1 MLNIEIDGKAVQV
14 EHGSTIIDAAD
25 KLGVA
30 IPRFCYHP
38 KLSVAANCRMCLVQ
52 VEKFNKPLPA
62 CATPVADGM
71 KIFTRSK
78 EAVEA
83 QQSVMEFLLI
93 NHPLDCP
100 ICDQGGECELQDIAM
115 AYGTSGSRYTEE
127 KRVVFNKNIGPLIST
142 DMTRCIQCTR
152 CVRFLKEIGGMQE
165 LGMIGRGEHAEITAY
180 VDKSVNSELSGNIID
195 LCPVGALTNKPYRY
209 TARSWEL
216 TRRPSIAPHDGLGS
230 HIEVHVK
237 DNKVMR
243 VLPREKES
251 INECWLSDRDRY
263 SYEGLNS
270 PDRLQVPM
278 IKHNGAWV
286 ETDWKTAL
294 EFAAG
299 QLKDITKQYGG
310 DALGVLVSPNST
322 MEEGF
327 LIKQLANGL
336 GCGNVDYRLRQTD
349 FRLDGKR
356 VGTPWMGCNIDE
368 LGELDRILIIGS
380 NLRNEHPLLAQR
392 FRKSVDNGA
401 ELSIISPLDN
411 NPLMPIA
418 HKVIVRPNDMVNVL
432 GQILKAMSGLQRLS
446 LCLPPSLNKL
456 LEQIEVRPNTQAMA
470 ESLAGLGQEVDLVA
484 PRVGIFL
491 GTLALTDPRFTELY
505 SMAEAI
511 GGICGAKGG
520 ILPPAANSTGMHM
533 MGVMPSATGMH
544 ARAMIEIPRTAY
556 LLLNIEPELDCQH
569 AALAKAAMAQ
579 AECVVALTA
588 YKSAALE
595 HADVLLPI
603 APFTE
608 TSGTFMSMEGRVQS
622 FAAAVKPLGE
632 CRPAW
637 KVLRV
642 LANTLGLEGFEFNSA
657 EEVKTAIFNGEKP
670 SMVVRRNL
678 NNNLKELVEIAVK
691 IKSTGL
697 QRIGE
702 VPQYESDPLVRRAA
716 SLQKTKYNTQPMARM
731 RAEQMTALGL
741 VEGDTVLATQ
751 DKGSAVLQ
759 VSLDNHVAM
768 GCVRVTASH
777 EGSIG
782 LGDLMGDIAIEKIE
796 NANAANIG
804 ISKPLSIKGF
814 ETNKASK
821 PLSSLP
827 Q

>member
-1 MLNIEIDGKAVQV
+1 MVNIEIDGKALEV
-14 EHGSTIIDAAD
+14 EYGSTIIDATD
-25 KLGVA
+25 KIGIP
-30 IPRFCYHP
+30 IPRFCYHK

-52 VEKFNKPLPA
+52 VDKFAKPLPA

-100 ICDQGGECELQDIAM
+100 ICDQGGECDLQDIAV
-115 AYGTSGSRYTEE
+115 AYGASGSRYTEE
-127 KRVVFNKNIGPLIST
+127 KRVVFNKNIGPLVST

-152 CVRFLKEIGGMQE
+152 CVRFLKEVGGMQE
-165 LGMIGRGEHAEITAY
+165 LGMVGRGEHAEITAY

-195 LCPVGALTNKPYRY
+195 LCPVGALTSKPFRY
-209 TARSWEL
+209 SARSWEL
-216 TRRPSIAPHDGLGS
+216 TRRHSIAPHDGLGS

-270 PDRLQVPM
+270 PDRLKTPM
-278 IKHNGAWV
+278 IKHNGNWV

-299 QLKDITKQYGG
+299 QLKDITKQHGG

-322 MEEGF
+322 MEEGY
-327 LIKQLANGL
+327 LIKQLAHGL
-336 GCGNVDYRLRQTD
+336 GCDNVDYRLRQTD

-356 VGTPWMGCNIDE
+356 VGTPWMGCNIQE
-368 LGELDRILIIGS
+368 IEELDRILLIGS

-392 FRKSVDNGA
+392 FRKAVNNGA
-401 ELSIISPLDN
+401 ELSIVSPLDN
-411 NPLMPIA
+411 NPLMDIA

-432 GQILKAMSGLQRLS
+432 GQILKAMSKVQRLS
-446 LCLPPSLNKL
+446 LCLPTSLERL
-456 LEQIEVRPNTQAMA
+456 LSDIKVRDNTQAIA
-470 ESLAGLGQEVDLVA
+470 ESLAGLAGMHGDVDLIA
-484 PRVGIFL
+484 PKVGIFL
-491 GTLALTDPRFTELY
+491 GNMALSDPRFTEMY
-505 SMAEAI
+505 SMMEAI

-520 ILPPAANSTGMHM
+520 ILPAAANSTGMHLI
-533 MGVMPSATGMH
+533 GVMPSTLGMH
-544 ARAMIEIPRTAY
+544 ARAMIENPRKAY

-579 AECVVALTA
+579 AECVVAMTA
-588 YKSAALE
+588 YKSEALE
-595 HADVLLPI
+595 NADVLLPI

-622 FAAAVKPLGE
+622 FQAVVKPLGE

-642 LANTLGLEGFEFNSA
+642 LANTLGLKGFDFDSSD
-657 EEVKTAIFNGEKP
+657 EVKDKVFNGEKP
-670 SMVVRRNL
+670 STVVWRNL
-678 NNNLKELVEIAVK
+678 NNNLKELVEIQVN
-691 IKSTGL
+691 IKHDGL

-702 VPQYESDPLVRRAA
+702 VPQYESDPIVRRAP

-731 RAEQMTALGL
+731 CNKEMAALDL
-741 VEGDTVLATQ
+741 VEGDTVLVRQ
-751 DKGSAVLQ
+751 DKGSAILKVK
-759 VSLDNHVAM
+759 LDNHVAM

-777 EGSIG
+777 NDSTD
-782 LGDLMGDIAIEKIE
+782 LGDLMGEITVEKYVYAE
-796 NANAANIG
+796 ANQEAQ
-804 ISKPLSIKGF
+804 
-814 ETNKASK
+814 TV
-821 PLSSLP
+821 
-827 Q
+827 

>member
-1 MLNIEIDGKAVQV
+1 MLNIEIDGKTLEV

-25 KLGVA
+25 KAGVA
-30 IPRFCYHP
+30 IPRFCYHK

-52 VEKFNKPLPA
+52 VENFNKPLPA

-78 EAVEA
+78 AAVEA

-100 ICDQGGECELQDIAM
+100 ICDQGGECDLQDIAV
-115 AYGTSGSRYTEE
+115 AYGASGSRYVEE
-127 KRVVFNKNIGPLIST
+127 KRVVLNKNIGPLIST

-152 CVRFLKEIGGMQE
+152 CVRFLKEVGGMQE
-165 LGMIGRGEHAEITAY
+165 LGLVGRGEHAEITAY

-195 LCPVGALTNKPYRY
+195 LCPVGALTSKPFRY
-209 TARSWEL
+209 SARSWEL

-243 VLPREKES
+243 VVPREKES

-270 PDRLQVPM
+270 PERLKTPM
-278 IKHNGAWV
+278 IKHNGAWQ

-299 QLKDITKQYGG
+299 QLKDITNQYGG
-310 DALGVLVSPNST
+310 ESLGVLVSPNST
-322 MEEGF
+322 MEEGY
-327 LIKQLANGL
+327 LIKQLASGL

-356 VGTPWMGCNIDE
+356 VGTPWMGINIHE
-368 LGELDRILIIGS
+368 IEELDRILLIGS

-392 FRKSVDNGA
+392 FRRAVYNGA
-401 ELSIISPLDN
+401 ELSVISPLDN
-411 NPLMPIA
+411 NPLMDIA
-418 HKVIVRPNDMVNVL
+418 HKIICTPNDMVNVL
-432 GQILKAMSGLQRLS
+432 AQILKAMSQVQRLS
-446 LCLPPSLNKL
+446 LCLPPTLNQL
-456 LEQIEVRPNTQAMA
+456 LEEIHVRPNTEEMA
-470 ESLAGLGQEVDLVA
+470 ESLAGLGKTINLIA
-484 PRVGIFL
+484 PKVGIFL
-491 GTLALTDPRFTELY
+491 GNMALCAPRFTEMY
-505 SMAEAI
+505 SLAEAI

-520 ILPPAANSTGMHM
+520 ILPAAANSTGMHL

-544 ARAMIEIPRTAY
+544 ARAMLEVPRKAY

-569 AALAKAAMAQ
+569 AALAKAAMQQ
-579 AECVVALTA
+579 AECVIALTA
-588 YKSAALE
+588 YKSQALE

-622 FAAAVKPLGE
+622 FEAVTKPLGE

-642 LANTLGLEGFEFNSA
+642 LANTLGLQGFDFDNSLQ
-657 EEVKTAIFNGEKP
+657 VKDKIFNGEKP
-670 SMVVRRNL
+670 SSFVWRNL
-678 NNNLKELVEIAVK
+678 NNNMKELVEIGVK
-691 IKSTGL
+691 IKSSGL
-697 QRIGE
+697 QRVGE
-702 VPQYESDPLVRRAA
+702 VPQYQSDPIVRRSP
-716 SLQKTKYNTQPMARM
+716 SLQKTKYNIKRTARM
-731 RAEQMTALGL
+731 NAEDMRILEL
-741 VEGDTVLATQ
+741 REGDTVLVKQ
-751 DKGSAVLQ
+751 DKGSAILTVRI
-759 VSLDNHVAM
+759 DNHVAK
-768 GCVRVTASH
+768 GCVRVAASD
-777 EGSIG
+777 EATIG
-782 LGDLMGDIAIEKIE
+782 LGDLMGDITVEKI
-796 NANAANIG
+796 
-804 ISKPLSIKGF
+804 KPR
-814 ETNKASK
+814 EE
-821 PLSSLP
+821 

>member
-1 MLNIEIDGKAVQV
+1 MVEIEIDGKALQV
-14 EHGSTIIDAAD
+14 EHGSTIIDVAD
-25 KLGVA
+25 AVGIA
-30 IPRFCYHP
+30 IPRFCYHK

-52 VEKFNKPLPA
+52 VEKFAKPLPA

-83 QQSVMEFLLI
+83 QKSVMEFLLI

-100 ICDQGGECELQDIAM
+100 ICDQGGECDLQDIAV

-152 CVRFLKEIGGMQE
+152 CVRFLKEVGGMQE
-165 LGMIGRGEHAEITAY
+165 LGLVGRGEHVEITAY

-195 LCPVGALTNKPYRY
+195 LCPVGALTSKPFRY
-209 TARSWEL
+209 SARSWEL

-270 PDRLQVPM
+270 PDRLKVPM
-278 IKHNGAWV
+278 IKHNGVWQ

-299 QLKDITKQYGG
+299 QIKDITKQHGG

-322 MEEGF
+322 MEEGY
-327 LIKQLANGL
+327 LIKELAHRL
-336 GCGNVDYRLRQTD
+336 GCDNVDYRLRQTD

-356 VGTPWMGCNIDE
+356 VGTPWMGCNIQE
-368 LGELDRILIIGS
+368 IEELDRILIIGS

-392 FRKSVDNGA
+392 FRKAVDNGA
-401 ELSIISPLDN
+401 ELSIVSPLDN
-411 NPLMPIA
+411 NPLMDVA

-432 GQILKAMSGLQRLS
+432 GQILKAMSKLQRLS
-446 LCLPPSLNKL
+446 LCLPPTLENL
-456 LEQIEVRPNTQAMA
+456 LSNIKVRDNTQAMA
-470 ESLAGLGQEVDLVA
+470 ESLAGLAGLAGEVDLIA
-484 PRVGIFL
+484 PKVGIFL
-491 GTLALTDPRFTELY
+491 GNMALSDPRFTEMY
-505 SMAEAI
+505 SMMEAI

-520 ILPPAANSTGMHM
+520 ILPAAANSTGMHLI
-533 MGVMPSATGMH
+533 GVMPNAGGLH
-544 ARAMIEIPRTAY
+544 ARKMLEQPRKAY

-579 AECVVALTA
+579 AECVVALTM

-595 HADVLLPI
+595 NADVLLPI

-622 FAAAVKPLGE
+622 FSAVCKPLGE

-642 LANTLGLEGFEFNSA
+642 LANTLGFHGFDYDSSEQ
-657 EEVKTAIFNGEKP
+657 VKEAIFMGEKP
-670 SMVVRRNL
+670 STMVWRNL
-678 NNNLKELVEIAVK
+678 NNNLKELVEIEVN
-691 IKSTGL
+691 IKHEGL

-702 VPQYESDPLVRRAA
+702 VPQYESDPIVRRSAP
-716 SLQKTKYNTQPMARM
+716 LQKTKYNTQPMARM
-731 RAEQMTALGL
+731 SVAQMAVLGL
-741 VEGDTVLATQ
+741 ADGDTVLVRQ

-759 VSLDNHVAM
+759 VRLDNHVAM

-777 EGSIG
+777 ENSTG
-782 LGDLMGDIAIEKIE
+782 LGDLMGEITVEKY
-796 NANAANIG
+796 A
-804 ISKPLSIKGF
+804 S
-814 ETNKASK
+814 TNSQQAE
-821 PLSSLP
+821 SSV
-827 Q
+827 

>member
-1 MLNIEIDGKAVQV
+1 MLNIEIDGKPLEV

-25 KLGVA
+25 AAGIA
-30 IPRFCYHP
+30 IPRFCYHK

-71 KIFTRSK
+71 KIYTRSK
-78 EAVEA
+78 AAVEA

-100 ICDQGGECELQDIAM
+100 ICDQGGECDLQDIAV
-115 AYGTSGSRYTEE
+115 AYGASGSRYAEE

-152 CVRFLKEIGGMQE
+152 CVRFLKEVGGMQE
-165 LGMIGRGEHAEITAY
+165 LGLVGRGEHAEITAY

-195 LCPVGALTNKPYRY
+195 LCPVGALTNKPFRY
-209 TARSWEL
+209 SARSWEL

-270 PDRLQVPM
+270 PDRLKVPM
-278 IKHNGAWV
+278 IKHNGQWQ

-299 QLKDITKQYGG
+299 QLKDITTEHGA

-322 MEEGF
+322 MEEGY
-327 LIKQLANGL
+327 LIKKLANSL

-356 VGTPWMGCNIDE
+356 VGTPWMGCNIQE
-368 LGELDRILIIGS
+368 IEELDRILLIGS
-380 NLRNEHPLLAQR
+380 NIRNEHPLLAQR
-392 FRKSVDNGA
+392 FRKAVANGA
-401 ELSIISPLDN
+401 ELCIVSPLDN
-411 NPLMPIA
+411 NPLMDVA

-432 GQILKAMSGLQRLS
+432 GQILKAMSGLQKLS
-446 LCLPPSLNKL
+446 LCLPPSLNNL
-456 LEQIEVRPNTQAMA
+456 LEEIRVRPNTQAIA
-470 ESLAGLGQEVDLVA
+470 ESLAGISEDVVLIA
-484 PRVGIFL
+484 PKVGIFIGNMGL
-491 GTLALTDPRFTELY
+491 SDPRFTEMY

-511 GGICGAKGG
+511 AGISGAKGG
-520 ILPPAANSTGMHM
+520 ILPAAANSTGMHL
-533 MGVMPSATGMH
+533 MGVMPSPTGMH
-544 ARAMIEIPRTAY
+544 ARAMLEVPRKAY

-569 AALAKAAMAQ
+569 AALAKAAMAK

-588 YKSAALE
+588 YKSSALE
-595 HADVLLPI
+595 NADVLLPI

-622 FAAAVKPLGE
+622 FQAVTKPLGD
-632 CRPAW
+632 CRPGW

-642 LANTLGLEGFEFNSA
+642 LANTLGLEGFEFNSSD
-657 EEVKTAIFNGEKP
+657 EVKNAIFNSEKP
-670 SMVVRRNL
+670 SAVVWRSL
-678 NNNLKELVEIAVK
+678 NNNLKELVEIQIN
-691 IKSTGL
+691 IKKDGL

-702 VPQYESDPLVRRAA
+702 VPQYESDPIVRR
-716 SLQKTKYNTQPMARM
+716 SSPLQKTKYNIRPMARM
-731 RAEQMTALGL
+731 CAEQMALLGL
-741 VEGDTVLATQ
+741 LEGDIVLARQ
-751 DKGSAVLQ
+751 DRGSAVLK
-759 VSLDNHVAM
+759 VKLDNHVAK
-768 GCVRVTASH
+768 GCVRVAASH
-777 EGSIG
+777 ELTTG
-782 LGDLMGDIAIEKIE
+782 LGDLMGDITIEKTTE
-796 NANAANIG
+796 EHY
-804 ISKPLSIKGF
+804 KPY
-814 ETNKASK
+814 ETTIMEAM
-821 PLSSLP
+821 
-827 Q
+827 

>member
-1 MLNIEIDGKAVQV
+1 MLNIEIDGKKVEV

-25 KLGVA
+25 SLGIA
-30 IPRFCYHP
+30 IPRFCYHK

-52 VEKFNKPLPA
+52 VEKFAKPLPA
-62 CATPVADGM
+62 CATPVAEGM

-78 EAVEA
+78 AAVEA

-100 ICDQGGECELQDIAM
+100 ICDQGGECDLQDIAV

-127 KRVVFNKNIGPLIST
+127 KRVVINKNIGPLIST

-152 CVRFLKEIGGMQE
+152 CVRFLQEVGGMQE

-209 TARSWEL
+209 SARSWEL
-216 TRRPSIAPHDGLGS
+216 VRRPSIAPHDGLGS

-270 PDRLQVPM
+270 PDRLKVPM
-278 IKHNGAWV
+278 IKHNGAWQ

-299 QLKDITKQYGG
+299 QLKDITNQHG
-310 DALGVLVSPNST
+310 AESLGVLVSPNST
-322 MEEGF
+322 MEEGY
-327 LIKQLANGL
+327 LIKQLASGL

-356 VGTPWMGCNIDE
+356 VGTPWMGVNIDE
-368 LGELDRILIIGS
+368 IESLDRILIIGS

-392 FRKSVDNGA
+392 FRKAVTNGA
-401 ELSIISPLDN
+401 ELNIISPLDN
-411 NPLMPIA
+411 NPLMDIA
-418 HKVIVRPNDMVNVL
+418 HKIICTPNDMVNVL
-432 GQILKAMSGLQRLS
+432 AQILKAMSGLQRLS
-446 LCLPPSLNKL
+446 LCLPPSLSKL
-456 LEQIEVRPNTQAMA
+456 LEQIHVRPNTEEMA
-470 ESLAGLGQEVDLVA
+470 ESLAGLGKNINLIA
-484 PRVGIFL
+484 PKVGIFL
-491 GTLALTDPRFTELY
+491 GNMALSAPRFTEMY
-505 SMAEAI
+505 SLMEAI

-520 ILPPAANSTGMHM
+520 ILPAAANSTGMHL
-533 MGVMPSATGMH
+533 MGVMPNAIGMH
-544 ARAMIEIPRTAY
+544 ARAMIEVPRKAY

-588 YKSAALE
+588 FKSVALDN
-595 HADVLLPI
+595 ADVLLPI

-608 TSGTFMSMEGRVQS
+608 TSGTFMSMEGRIQS
-622 FAAAVKPLGE
+622 FAAATKPLGE

-642 LANTLGLEGFEFNSA
+642 LANTLGLNGFDFDSSEQ
-657 EEVKTAIFNGEKP
+657 VKEAIFGGEKP
-670 SMVVRRNL
+670 STVAWRSL
-678 NNNLKELVEIAVK
+678 NNNMKELVEIEVK
-691 IKSTGL
+691 IKSPGL
-697 QRIGE
+697 QRVGE
-702 VPQYESDPLVRRAA
+702 VPQYESDMIVRR
-716 SLQKTKYNTQPMARM
+716 SSPLQKTKYNIKPMARM
-731 RAEQMTALGL
+731 NAEDMRALALTEGEAVL
-741 VEGDTVLATQ
+741 VKQ
-751 DKGSAVLQ
+751 DKGSAILNVM
-759 VSLDNHVAM
+759 LDKHVAK
-768 GCVRVTASH
+768 GCVRVTAAH
-777 EGSIG
+777 EDTIG
-782 LGDLMGDIAIEKIE
+782 LGDLMGDISVEKIDQD
-796 NANAANIG
+796 
-804 ISKPLSIKGF
+804 LHDKGLLA
-814 ETNKASK
+814 E
-821 PLSSLP
+821 
-827 Q
+827 

>member
-1 MLNIEIDGKAVQV
+1 MLNIEIDGKPLEV
-14 EHGSTIIDAAD
+14 EHGVTIIDAAD
-25 KLGVA
+25 AVGIA
-30 IPRFCYHP
+30 IPRFCYHK

-83 QQSVMEFLLI
+83 QKSVMEFLLI

-100 ICDQGGECELQDIAM
+100 ICDQGGECDLQDIAV
-115 AYGTSGSRYTEE
+115 AYGASGSRYTEE
-127 KRVVFNKNIGPLIST
+127 KRVVFNKNIGPLVST

-152 CVRFLKEIGGMQE
+152 CVRFLKEVGGMQE
-165 LGMIGRGEHAEITAY
+165 LGLVGRGEHAEITAY

-195 LCPVGALTNKPYRY
+195 LCPVGALTSKPFRY
-209 TARSWEL
+209 SARSWEL

-270 PDRLQVPM
+270 PDRLKVPM
-278 IKHNGAWV
+278 IKHNGQWQ

-299 QLKDITKQYGG
+299 QLKDITKQYGS

-322 MEEGF
+322 MEEGY

-336 GCGNVDYRLRQTD
+336 GCGNIDYRLRQTD
-349 FRLDGKR
+349 FRMDGKR
-356 VGTPWMGCNIDE
+356 VGTPWMGCDIQE
-368 LGELDRILIIGS
+368 IESLDRILLIGS

-392 FRKSVDNGA
+392 FRKAVANGA
-401 ELSIISPLDN
+401 ELSIVSPLDN
-411 NPLMPIA
+411 NPLMDIA

-446 LCLPPSLNKL
+446 LCLPPSLNAL
-456 LEQIEVRPNTQAMA
+456 LEEIRVRPNTQAMA
-470 ESLAGLGQEVDLVA
+470 ESLAGLGKEVDLIA
-484 PRVGIFL
+484 PKVGIFL
-491 GTLALTDPRFTELY
+491 GNMALSDPRFTEMY

-511 GGICGAKGG
+511 GGISGAKGG
-520 ILPPAANSTGMHM
+520 ILPAAANSTGMHF
-533 MGVMPSATGMH
+533 MGVMPSAMGMH
-544 ARAMIEIPRTAY
+544 ARAMLEVPRKAY

-569 AALAKAAMAQ
+569 AALAKAAMQ
-579 AECVVALTA
+579 KAECVVALTA
-588 YKSAALE
+588 FKSQALE
-595 HADVLLPI
+595 HADILLPI

-622 FAAAVKPLGE
+622 FQAVTKPLGE

-642 LANTLGLEGFEFNSA
+642 LANTLGLKDFEFNSS
-657 EEVKTAIFNGEKP
+657 EEVKTKIFNGEKP
-670 SMVVRRNL
+670 SVVVRRSL
-678 NNNLKELVEIAVK
+678 NNNLKELVEIEVN
-691 IKSTGL
+691 IKKEGL

-702 VPQYESDPLVRRAA
+702 VPQYESDPIVRR
-716 SLQKTKYNTQPMARM
+716 SGPLQKTKYNTRPMARM
-731 RAEQMTALGL
+731 CAAQIAELGL
-741 VEGDTVLATQ
+741 ADGDVVLASQ
-751 DKGSAVLQ
+751 DMGSAVLK
-759 VSLDNHVAM
+759 VKLDYHVAK
-768 GCVRVTASH
+768 GCVRVAASH
-777 EGSIG
+777 ELSTG
-782 LGDLMGDIAIEKIE
+782 LGNLMGDIAIEKISQE
-796 NANAANIG
+796 QYQHY
-804 ISKPLSIKGF
+804 
-814 ETNKASK
+814 ETTIMEAY
-821 PLSSLP
+821 
-827 Q
+827 

>member
-1 MLNIEIDGKAVQV
+1 MVSSWVNIMVNIEIDGKALEV
-14 EHGSTIIDAAD
+14 EYGSTIIDATD
-25 KLGVA
+25 KIGIP
-30 IPRFCYHP
+30 IPRFCYHK

-52 VEKFNKPLPA
+52 VDKFAKPLPA

-100 ICDQGGECELQDIAM
+100 ICDQGGECDLQDIAV
-115 AYGTSGSRYTEE
+115 AYGASGSRYTEE
-127 KRVVFNKNIGPLIST
+127 KRVVFNKNIGPLVST

-152 CVRFLKEIGGMQE
+152 CVRFLKEVGGMQE
-165 LGMIGRGEHAEITAY
+165 LGMVGRGEHAEITAY

-195 LCPVGALTNKPYRY
+195 LCPVGALTSKPFRY
-209 TARSWEL
+209 SARSWEL
-216 TRRPSIAPHDGLGS
+216 TRRHSIAPHDGLGS

-270 PDRLQVPM
+270 PDRLKTPM
-278 IKHNGAWV
+278 IKHNGNWV

-299 QLKDITKQYGG
+299 QLKDITKQHGG

-322 MEEGF
+322 MEEGY
-327 LIKQLANGL
+327 LIKQLAHGL
-336 GCGNVDYRLRQTD
+336 GCDNVDYRLRQTD

-356 VGTPWMGCNIDE
+356 VGTPWMGCNIQE
-368 LGELDRILIIGS
+368 IEELDRILLIGS

-392 FRKSVDNGA
+392 FRKAVNNGA
-401 ELSIISPLDN
+401 ELSIVSPLDN
-411 NPLMPIA
+411 NPLMDIA

-432 GQILKAMSGLQRLS
+432 GQILKAMSKVQRLS
-446 LCLPPSLNKL
+446 LCLPTSLERL
-456 LEQIEVRPNTQAMA
+456 LSDIKVRDNTQAIA
-470 ESLAGLGQEVDLVA
+470 ESLAGLAGMHGDVDLIA
-484 PRVGIFL
+484 PKVGIFL
-491 GTLALTDPRFTELY
+491 GNMALSDPRFTEMY
-505 SMAEAI
+505 SMMEAI

-520 ILPPAANSTGMHM
+520 ILPAAANSTGMHLI
-533 MGVMPSATGMH
+533 GVMPSTLGMH
-544 ARAMIEIPRTAY
+544 ARAMIENPRKAY

-579 AECVVALTA
+579 AECVVAMTA
-588 YKSAALE
+588 YKSEALE
-595 HADVLLPI
+595 NADVLLPI

-622 FAAAVKPLGE
+622 FQAVVKPLGE

-642 LANTLGLEGFEFNSA
+642 LANTLGLKGFDFDSSD
-657 EEVKTAIFNGEKP
+657 EVKDKVFNGEKP
-670 SMVVRRNL
+670 STVVWRNL
-678 NNNLKELVEIAVK
+678 NNNLKELVEIQVN
-691 IKSTGL
+691 IKHDGL

-702 VPQYESDPLVRRAA
+702 VPQYESDPIVRRAP

-731 RAEQMTALGL
+731 CNKEMAALDL
-741 VEGDTVLATQ
+741 VEGDTVLVRQ
-751 DKGSAVLQ
+751 DKGSAILKVK
-759 VSLDNHVAM
+759 LDNHVAM

-777 EGSIG
+777 NDSTD
-782 LGDLMGDIAIEKIE
+782 LGDLMGEITVEKYVYAE
-796 NANAANIG
+796 ANQEAQ
-804 ISKPLSIKGF
+804 
-814 ETNKASK
+814 TV
-821 PLSSLP
+821 
-827 Q
+827 

>member
-1 MLNIEIDGKAVQV
+1 MVQIEIDGKALEV
-14 EHGSTIIDAAD
+14 EYGSTIIDAAD
-25 KLGVA
+25 KVGIA
-30 IPRFCYHP
+30 IPRFCYHK

-52 VEKFNKPLPA
+52 VEKFAKPLPA

-78 EAVEA
+78 AAVEA

-100 ICDQGGECELQDIAM
+100 ICDQGGECELQDIAV
-115 AYGTSGSRYTEE
+115 AYGASGSRYTEE
-127 KRVVFNKNIGPLIST
+127 KRVVLNKNIGPLIST

-152 CVRFLKEIGGMQE
+152 CVRFLKEVGGMQE
-165 LGMIGRGEHAEITAY
+165 LGLINRGEHAEITAY

-195 LCPVGALTNKPYRY
+195 LCPVGALTSKPFRY
-209 TARSWEL
+209 SARSWEL

-270 PDRLQVPM
+270 SDRLKVPM
-278 IKHNGAWV
+278 IKHNGTWQ

-310 DALGVLVSPNST
+310 ESLGVLVSPNST
-322 MEEGF
+322 MEEGY
-327 LIKQLANGL
+327 LIKQLATGL

-356 VGTPWMGCNIDE
+356 VGTPWMGCNIQE
-368 LGELDRILIIGS
+368 IEELDRILLIGS

-392 FRKSVDNGA
+392 FRKAVNNGA
-401 ELSIISPLDN
+401 ELSIVSPLNN
-411 NPLMPIA
+411 NPLMDVA

-432 GQILKAMSGLQRLS
+432 GQILKAMSKIQRLS
-446 LCLPPSLNKL
+446 LCLPPSLENL
-456 LEQIEVRPNTQAMA
+456 LSNIKVRDNTQAMA
-470 ESLAGLGQEVDLVA
+470 ESLAGLGGEVDLIA
-484 PRVGIFL
+484 PKVGIFL
-491 GTLALTDPRFTELY
+491 GNMALSDPRFTEMY

-520 ILPPAANSTGMHM
+520 ILPAAANSTGMHLI
-533 MGVMPSATGMH
+533 GVMPSALGMH
-544 ARAMIEIPRTAY
+544 ARAMLEVPRKAY

-569 AALAKAAMAQ
+569 AALAKAAMEQ

-588 YKSAALE
+588 YKSEALE
-595 HADVLLPI
+595 NADVLLPI

-622 FAAAVKPLGE
+622 FQAVTRPLGE

-642 LANTLGLEGFEFNSA
+642 LANTLGLKGFDYDSSEQ
-657 EEVKTAIFNGEKP
+657 VKDAIFGGEKP
-670 SMVVRRNL
+670 SAVVHRSL
-678 NNNLKELVEIAVK
+678 NNNLKELVEIQVN
-691 IKSTGL
+691 IKDKGL

-702 VPQYESDPLVRRAA
+702 VPQYESDPIVRR
-716 SLQKTKYNTQPMARM
+716 SVPLQKTKYNTKPMARM
-731 RAEQMTALGL
+731 CAAQIAALDL
-741 VEGDTVLATQ
+741 VEGDTVLVKQ
-751 DKGSAVLQ
+751 DKGSATLV
-759 VSLDNHVAM
+759 VRLDNHVAM

-777 EGSIG
+777 EDSVG
-782 LGDLMGDIAIEKIE
+782 LGDLMGDITIEKMTQPE
-796 NANAANIG
+796 A
-804 ISKPLSIKGF
+804 
-814 ETNKASK
+814 ETA
-821 PLSSLP
+821 
-827 Q
+827 

>member
-1 MLNIEIDGKAVQV
+1 MLNIEIDGKPLEV

-25 KLGVA
+25 KVGIA
-30 IPRFCYHP
+30 IPRFCYHK

-71 KIFTRSK
+71 KIYTRSK
-78 EAVEA
+78 AAVEA

-100 ICDQGGECELQDIAM
+100 ICDQGGECDLQDIAV
-115 AYGTSGSRYTEE
+115 AYGASGSRYAEE
-127 KRVVFNKNIGPLIST
+127 KRVVFNKNIGPLVST

-152 CVRFLKEIGGMQE
+152 CVRFLKEVGGMQE
-165 LGMIGRGEHAEITAY
+165 LGLVGRGEHAEITAY

-195 LCPVGALTNKPYRY
+195 LCPVGALTSKPFRY
-209 TARSWEL
+209 SARSWEL

-270 PDRLQVPM
+270 PDRLKVPM
-278 IKHNGAWV
+278 IKHNGQWQ

-299 QLKDITKQYGG
+299 QLKDITTQHGG

-322 MEEGF
+322 MEEGY
-327 LIKQLANGL
+327 LIKKLANSL

-356 VGTPWMGCNIDE
+356 VGTPWMGCNIQE
-368 LGELDRILIIGS
+368 IEELDRILLIGS
-380 NLRNEHPLLAQR
+380 NIRNEHPLLAQR
-392 FRKSVDNGA
+392 FRKAVTNGA
-401 ELSIISPLDN
+401 ELCIVSPLDN
-411 NPLMPIA
+411 DPLMDVA

-432 GQILKAMSGLQRLS
+432 GQILKAMSGLQKLS
-446 LCLPPSLNKL
+446 LCLPPSLNQL
-456 LEQIEVRPNTQAMA
+456 LEEIRVRPNTQAMA
-470 ESLAGLGQEVDLVA
+470 ECLAGISEDLVLIA
-484 PRVGIFL
+484 PKVGIFIGNMGL
-491 GTLALTDPRFTELY
+491 SDPRFTEMY

-511 GGICGAKGG
+511 AGISGAKGG
-520 ILPPAANSTGMHM
+520 ILPAAANSTGMHL
-533 MGVMPSATGMH
+533 MGVMPSPTGMH
-544 ARAMIEIPRTAY
+544 ARAMLEVPRKAY

-569 AALAKAAMAQ
+569 AALAKAAMAK

-588 YKSAALE
+588 YKSQALE
-595 HADVLLPI
+595 NADILLPI

-622 FAAAVKPLGE
+622 FQAVTKPLGE
-632 CRPAW
+632 CRPGW

-642 LANTLGLEGFEFNSA
+642 LANTLGLDGFDFNSS
-657 EEVKTAIFNGEKP
+657 EEVKNAIFNNEKP
-670 SMVVRRNL
+670 SAVVWRSL
-678 NNNLKELVEIAVK
+678 NNNLKELVEIQIN
-691 IKSTGL
+691 IKKDGL

-702 VPQYESDPLVRRAA
+702 VPQYESDPIVRR
-716 SLQKTKYNTQPMARM
+716 SPPLQKTKYNIRPMARM
-731 RAEQMTALGL
+731 CAEQMALLGL
-741 VEGDTVLATQ
+741 VEGDIVLARQ
-751 DKGSAVLQ
+751 DRGSAVLK
-759 VSLDNHVAM
+759 VKLDNHVAK
-768 GCVRVTASH
+768 GCVRVAASH
-777 EGSIG
+777 ELTTG
-782 LGDLMGDIAIEKIE
+782 LGDLMGDITIEKTTE
-796 NANAANIG
+796 EHY
-804 ISKPLSIKGF
+804 KPY
-814 ETNKASK
+814 ETSMMEAM
-821 PLSSLP
+821 
-827 Q
+827 

>member
-1 MLNIEIDGKAVQV
+1 MLNIEIDGKALEV

-25 KLGVA
+25 KVGIA
-30 IPRFCYHP
+30 IPRFCYHK

-52 VEKFNKPLPA
+52 VENFNKPLPA
-62 CATPVADGM
+62 CATPVAEGM
-71 KIFTRSK
+71 KISTRSK
-78 EAVEA
+78 STIEA

-100 ICDQGGECELQDIAM
+100 ICDQGGECELQDIAV

-127 KRVVFNKNIGPLIST
+127 KRVVVNKNIGPLIST

-152 CVRFLKEIGGMQE
+152 CVRFLQEIGGIQE
-165 LGMIGRGEHAEITAY
+165 LGMVGRGEHAEITAY
-180 VDKSVNSELSGNIID
+180 VDKSVNSELSGNIVD
-195 LCPVGALTNKPYRY
+195 LCPVGALTSKPFRY
-209 TARSWEL
+209 SARSWEL
-216 TRRPSIAPHDGLGS
+216 TRRHSIAPHDGLGS

-270 PDRLQVPM
+270 PDRLKVPM
-278 IKHNGAWV
+278 IKHNGSWV

-294 EFAAG
+294 EFASG
-299 QLKDITKQYGG
+299 QLKDITNQHGA

-322 MEEGF
+322 MEEGY
-327 LIKQLANGL
+327 LIKELAHGL

-356 VGTPWMGCNIDE
+356 VGTPWMGVNIDE
-368 LGELDRILIIGS
+368 IENLDRILLIGS

-392 FRKSVDNGA
+392 FRKAVANGA
-401 ELSIISPLDN
+401 ELSIVSPLDN
-411 NPLMPIA
+411 NPLMNIA

-446 LCLPPSLNKL
+446 LCLPPKLTKL
-456 LEQIEVRPNTQAMA
+456 LEEIKVRPNTQAMA
-470 ESLAGLGQEVDLVA
+470 ESLAGQGKDYDLIA

-491 GTLALTDPRFTELY
+491 GNMALSDPRFTEMY

-511 GGICGAKGG
+511 GGISGAKGG
-520 ILPPAANSTGMHM
+520 ILPAAANSTGMHL
-533 MGVMPSATGMH
+533 MGVMPSSFGMH
-544 ARAMIEIPRTAY
+544 ARAMLEVPRKAY

-569 AALAKAAMAQ
+569 AALAKSAMEK

-588 YKSAALE
+588 FKSQALE
-595 HADVLLPI
+595 SADILLPI

-608 TSGTFMSMEGRVQS
+608 TSGTYMSMEGRVQS

-642 LANTLGLEGFEFNSA
+642 LANTLGLKGFDFETS
-657 EEVKTAIFNGEKP
+657 EQVKDKIFGGEKP
-670 SMVVRRNL
+670 STVAWQSL
-678 NNNLKELVEIAVK
+678 NNNLKELVEIEIN
-691 IKSTGL
+691 IKHHGL

-702 VPQYESDPLVRRAA
+702 VPQYESDPIVRR
-716 SLQKTKYNTQPMARM
+716 SQPLQKTKYNTQPMARM
-731 RAEQMTALGL
+731 RAEQIAALGL
-741 VEGDTVLATQ
+741 NDGDVVLVKQ

-759 VSLDNHVAM
+759 VRLDNHVAM

-777 EGSIG
+777 EGSIS
-782 LGDLMGDIAIEKIE
+782 LGDLMGDITIEKYIE
-796 NANAANIG
+796 KNSRN
-804 ISKPLSIKGF
+804 
-814 ETNKASK
+814 EKAVS
-821 PLSSLP
+821 P
-827 Q
+827 

>member
-1 MLNIEIDGKAVQV
+1 MLQIEIDGKTLEV
-14 EHGSTIIDAAD
+14 EHGSSIIDAAD
-25 KLGVA
+25 KVGIA
-30 IPRFCYHP
+30 IPRFCYHK

-52 VEKFNKPLPA
+52 VENFNKPLPA
-62 CATPVADGM
+62 CATPVAEGM

-78 EAVEA
+78 ATVEA

-100 ICDQGGECELQDIAM
+100 ICDQGGECDLQDIAV
-115 AYGTSGSRYTEE
+115 AYGAGGSRYTEE
-127 KRVVFNKNIGPLIST
+127 KRVVVNKNIGPLISA

-152 CVRFLKEIGGMQE
+152 CVRFLQEVGGMQE
-165 LGMIGRGEHAEITAY
+165 LGVVGRSEHAEITAY

-195 LCPVGALTNKPYRY
+195 LCPVGALTNKPFRY
-209 TARSWEL
+209 SARSWEL

-251 INECWLSDRDRY
+251 INECWLSDRDRF

-270 PDRLQVPM
+270 PDRLKVPM

-299 QLKDITKQYGG
+299 QLKDITNQHGG

-322 MEEGF
+322 MEEGY
-327 LIKQLANGL
+327 LAKKLAEGL
-336 GCGNVDYRLRQTD
+336 NCGNIDYRLRQTD

-356 VGTPWMGCNIDE
+356 LGTPWMGCNIQE
-368 LGELDRILIIGS
+368 IEELDRILLIGS

-392 FRKSVDNGA
+392 FRVAVQNGA
-401 ELSIISPLDN
+401 ELSIVSPLDN
-411 NPLMPIA
+411 NPLMDIA

-446 LCLPPSLNKL
+446 LCLPPALTNL
-456 LEQIEVRPNTQAMA
+456 LEEIKVRPNTQAMA
-470 ESLAGLGQEVDLVA
+470 ESLAGHGKTYDLIA
-484 PRVGIFL
+484 PKVGIFI
-491 GTLALTDPRFTELY
+491 GNMALSDPRFTELY

-511 GGICGAKGG
+511 GGISGAKGG
-520 ILPPAANSTGMHM
+520 ILPAAANSTGMHM
-533 MGVMPSATGMH
+533 IGVMPNGTGMH
-544 ARAMIEIPRTAY
+544 ARAMLEIPRKAY

-569 AALAKAAMAQ
+569 AALAKAAMEK
-579 AECVVALTA
+579 AECVVALTSF
-588 YKSAALE
+588 KSQALE
-595 HADVLLPI
+595 YADILLPI

-608 TSGTFMSMEGRVQS
+608 TSGTYMSMEGRVQS

-642 LANTLGLEGFEFNSA
+642 LANTLGLQGFDFETS
-657 EEVKTAIFNGEKP
+657 EEVKDQLFEGEKP
-670 SMVVRRNL
+670 STVVWRSL
-678 NNNLKELVEIAVK
+678 NNNLKELVEIQVN
-691 IKSTGL
+691 IKHDGL

-702 VPQYESDPLVRRAA
+702 VPQNESDPIVRRAA
-716 SLQKTKYNTQPMARM
+716 SLQKTKYNIRPMARM
-731 RAEQMTALGL
+731 RAEQMAALGL
-741 VEGDTVLATQ
+741 VEGDIVLAKQ
-751 DKGSAVLQ
+751 DKGSAVLK
-759 VSLDNHVAM
+759 VKLDNHVAM
-768 GCVRVTASH
+768 GCVRVAASH
-777 EGSIG
+777 ELTTS
-782 LGDLMGDIAIEKIE
+782 LGDLMGDITLEKTTDT
-796 NANAANIG
+796 
-804 ISKPLSIKGF
+804 SYKPYDTVIMEARG
-814 ETNKASK
+814 
-821 PLSSLP
+821 
-827 Q
+827 

>member
-1 MLNIEIDGKAVQV
+1 MLNIEIDGKPLEV

-25 KLGVA
+25 KVGIA
-30 IPRFCYHP
+30 IPRFCYHK

-71 KIFTRSK
+71 KIYTRSK
-78 EAVEA
+78 AAVEA
-83 QQSVMEFLLI
+83 QKSVMEFLLI

-100 ICDQGGECELQDIAM
+100 ICDQGGECDLQDIAV
-115 AYGTSGSRYTEE
+115 AYGASGSRYTEE

-152 CVRFLKEIGGMQE
+152 CVRFLKEVGGMQE
-165 LGMIGRGEHAEITAY
+165 LGLVGRGEHAEITAY

-195 LCPVGALTNKPYRY
+195 LCPVGALTSKPFRY
-209 TARSWEL
+209 SARSWEL

-237 DNKVMR
+237 DHKVMR

-263 SYEGLNS
+263 AYEGLNS
-270 PDRLQVPM
+270 PDRLKVPM
-278 IKHNGAWV
+278 IKHNGQWQ

-299 QLKDITKQYGG
+299 QLKDITTQHGA

-322 MEEGF
+322 MEEGY

-336 GCGNVDYRLRQTD
+336 GCGNIDYRLRQTD

-356 VGTPWMGCNIDE
+356 VGTPWMGCNIQE
-368 LGELDRILIIGS
+368 IEELDRILLIGS
-380 NLRNEHPLLAQR
+380 NIRNEHPLLAQR
-392 FRKSVDNGA
+392 FRKAVANGA
-401 ELSIISPLDN
+401 ELCIVSPLDN
-411 NPLMPIA
+411 NPLMDVA

-432 GQILKAMSGLQRLS
+432 GQILKAMSGLQKLS

-456 LEQIEVRPNTQAMA
+456 LEEIRVRPNTQAMA
-470 ESLAGLGQEVDLVA
+470 ECLAGISEDLVLIA
-484 PRVGIFL
+484 PKVGIFIGNMGL
-491 GTLALTDPRFTELY
+491 SDPRFTEMY

-511 GGICGAKGG
+511 AGISGAKGG
-520 ILPPAANSTGMHM
+520 ILPAAANSTGMHL
-533 MGVMPSATGMH
+533 MGVMPSPTGMH
-544 ARAMIEIPRTAY
+544 ARAMLEVPRKAY

-569 AALAKAAMAQ
+569 AALAKAAMAK

-588 YKSAALE
+588 YKSTALE
-595 HADVLLPI
+595 NADILLPI

-622 FAAAVKPLGE
+622 FQAVTRPLGE
-632 CRPAW
+632 CRPGW

-642 LANTLGLEGFEFNSA
+642 LANTLGLERFDFNSSD
-657 EEVKTAIFNGEKP
+657 EVKNAIFNHEKP
-670 SMVVRRNL
+670 STVVWQSL
-678 NNNLKELVEIAVK
+678 NNNLKELVEIQIN
-691 IKSTGL
+691 IKKEGL

-702 VPQYESDPLVRRAA
+702 VPQYESDPIVRR
-716 SLQKTKYNTQPMARM
+716 SPPLQKTKYNIRPLARM
-731 RAEQMTALGL
+731 CAEQMSLLGL
-741 VEGDTVLATQ
+741 VEGDVVLARQ
-751 DKGSAVLQ
+751 ERGSAVLK
-759 VSLDNHVAM
+759 VKLDNHVAK
-768 GCVRVTASH
+768 GCVRVAASH
-777 EGSIG
+777 ELTTG
-782 LGDLMGDIAIEKIE
+782 LGDLMGDITIEKTTE
-796 NANAANIG
+796 EHY
-804 ISKPLSIKGF
+804 KPY
-814 ETNKASK
+814 ETTIMEAM
-821 PLSSLP
+821 
-827 Q
+827 

>member
-1 MLNIEIDGKAVQV
+1 MVNIEIDGKALEV
-14 EHGSTIIDAAD
+14 EYGSTIIDAAD
-25 KLGVA
+25 KVGIA
-30 IPRFCYHP
+30 IPRFCYHK

-52 VEKFNKPLPA
+52 VEKFAKPLPA

-83 QQSVMEFLLI
+83 QKSVMEFLLI

-100 ICDQGGECELQDIAM
+100 ICDQGGECDLQDIAV

-152 CVRFLKEIGGMQE
+152 CVRFLKEVGGMQE
-165 LGMIGRGEHAEITAY
+165 LGLVGRGEHVEITAY

-195 LCPVGALTNKPYRY
+195 LCPVGALTSKPFRY
-209 TARSWEL
+209 SARSWEL
-216 TRRPSIAPHDGLGS
+216 VRRPSIAPHDGLGS

-251 INECWLSDRDRY
+251 INECWLSDRDRF

-270 PDRLQVPM
+270 PDRLKVPM
-278 IKHNGAWV
+278 IKLNGAWQ

-299 QLKDITKQYGG
+299 QLKDITKQHGG

-322 MEEGF
+322 MEEGY
-327 LIKQLANGL
+327 LIKQLAHGL
-336 GCGNVDYRLRQTD
+336 GCDNVDYRLRQTD

-356 VGTPWMGCNIDE
+356 VGTPWMGCNIQDIE
-368 LGELDRILIIGS
+368 SLDRILLIGS

-392 FRKSVDNGA
+392 FRKAVANGA
-401 ELSIISPLDN
+401 ELSIVSPLDN
-411 NPLMPIA
+411 DPLMDVA

-432 GQILKAMSGLQRLS
+432 GQILKAMSKLQRLS
-446 LCLPPSLNKL
+446 LCLPPSLEL
-456 LEQIEVRPNTQAMA
+456 LLGDIKVRDNTQAMA
-470 ESLAGLGQEVDLVA
+470 ESLAGLGGEVDLVA
-484 PRVGIFL
+484 PKVGIFL
-491 GTLALTDPRFTELY
+491 GNMALSDPRFTEMY

-511 GGICGAKGG
+511 GGISGAQGG
-520 ILPPAANSTGMHM
+520 ILPAAANSTGMHL
-533 MGVMPSATGMH
+533 MGVMPATLGMH
-544 ARAMIEIPRTAY
+544 AREMLEQPRRAY

-569 AALAKAAMAQ
+569 AALAKAAMAE

-588 YKSAALE
+588 FKSEALE
-595 HADVLLPI
+595 NADVLLPI

-622 FAAAVKPLGE
+622 FAAACKPLGE

-642 LANTLGLEGFEFNSA
+642 LANTLGLNGFDFDSSEQ
-657 EEVKTAIFNGEKP
+657 VKTAIFKGEKP
-670 SMVVRRNL
+670 SAVVWRSL
-678 NNNLKELVEIAVK
+678 NNNLKELVEIQVN
-691 IKSTGL
+691 IKHAGL

-702 VPQYESDPLVRRAA
+702 VPQYESDPIVRRSAP
-716 SLQKTKYNTQPMARM
+716 LQKTKYNTQPMARM
-731 RAEQMTALGL
+731 RAEQMAALGL
-741 VEGDTVLATQ
+741 AEGDTVLAKQ

-759 VSLDNHVAM
+759 VKLDNHVAM

-777 EGSIG
+777 EGSTG
-782 LGDLMGDIAIEKIE
+782 LGDLMGEITIEKVAAE
-796 NANAANIG
+796 ANQQAEA
-804 ISKPLSIKGF
+804 
-814 ETNKASK
+814 TA
-821 PLSSLP
+821 
-827 Q
+827 

>member
-1 MLNIEIDGKAVQV
+1 MVQIEIDGKALEV
-14 EHGSTIIDAAD
+14 EYGSTIIDAAD
-25 KLGVA
+25 KIGIA
-30 IPRFCYHP
+30 IPRFCYHK

-52 VEKFNKPLPA
+52 VEKFAKPLPA

-100 ICDQGGECELQDIAM
+100 ICDQGGECDLQDIAV
-115 AYGTSGSRYTEE
+115 AYGASGSRYTEE

-152 CVRFLKEIGGMQE
+152 CVRFLQEVGGMME
-165 LGMIGRGEHAEITAY
+165 LGMVGRGEHAEITAY

-195 LCPVGALTNKPYRY
+195 LCPVGALTSKPFRY
-209 TARSWEL
+209 SARSWEL

-243 VLPREKES
+243 VVPREKES

-270 PDRLQVPM
+270 PDRLKTPM

-322 MEEGF
+322 MEEGY
-327 LIKQLANGL
+327 LIKQLAHGL
-336 GCGNVDYRLRQTD
+336 GCDNVDYRLRQTD

-356 VGTPWMGCNIDE
+356 VGTPWMGCNIQE
-368 LGELDRILIIGS
+368 IEELDRILLIGS

-392 FRKSVDNGA
+392 FRKAVNNGA
-401 ELSIISPLDN
+401 ELSIVSPLDN
-411 NPLMPIA
+411 NPLMDVA
-418 HKVIVRPNDMVNVL
+418 HKVIVRPNDMVNIL
-432 GQILKAMSGLQRLS
+432 GQILKAMSKIQRLS
-446 LCLPPSLNKL
+446 LCLPPTLEL
-456 LEQIEVRPNTQAMA
+456 LLSNIKVRDNTQAMA
-470 ESLAGLGQEVDLVA
+470 ESLAGLGGEIDLIA
-484 PRVGIFL
+484 PKVGIFL
-491 GTLALTDPRFTELY
+491 GNMALSDPRFTEMY

-520 ILPPAANSTGMHM
+520 ILPASANSTGMHL
-533 MGVMPSATGMH
+533 MGVMPSTLGMH
-544 ARAMIEIPRTAY
+544 AREMLEQPRKAY

-588 YKSAALE
+588 FKSEALE
-595 HADVLLPI
+595 NADVLLPI

-622 FAAAVKPLGE
+622 FVAVAKPLGE

-642 LANTLGLEGFEFNSA
+642 LANTLGLKDFDFDSSEQ
-657 EEVKTAIFNGEKP
+657 VKDKIFNGEKP
-670 SMVVRRNL
+670 STVVWRSM
-678 NNNLKELVEIAVK
+678 NNNLKELVEIQVNVK
-691 IKSTGL
+691 DHGL

-702 VPQYESDPLVRRAA
+702 VPQYESDPIVRRSAP
-716 SLQKTKYNTQPMARM
+716 LQKTKYNTQPMARM
-731 RAEQMTALGL
+731 RAEQIAALGL
-741 VEGDTVLATQ
+741 MEGDTVLARQ
-751 DKGSAVLQ
+751 DKGSAELQ
-759 VSLDNHVAM
+759 VKLDNHVAM
-768 GCVRVTASH
+768 GCVRVTAAH
-777 EGSIG
+777 EGSVG
-782 LGDLMGDIAIEKIE
+782 LGDLMGDITIEKFVVE
-796 NANAANIG
+796 
-804 ISKPLSIKGF
+804 SSQQ
-814 ETNKASK
+814 EEASA
-821 PLSSLP
+821 
-827 Q
+827 

>member
-1 MLNIEIDGKAVQV
+1 MLNIEIDGKALEV

-25 KLGVA
+25 AAGIA
-30 IPRFCYHP
+30 IPRFCYHK

-71 KIFTRSK
+71 KIYTRSK

-100 ICDQGGECELQDIAM
+100 ICDQGGECDLQDIAV
-115 AYGTSGSRYTEE
+115 AYGASGSRYTEE
-127 KRVVFNKNIGPLIST
+127 KRVVFNKNIGPLVST

-152 CVRFLKEIGGMQE
+152 CVRFLKEVGGMQE
-165 LGMIGRGEHAEITAY
+165 LGMVGRGEHAEITAY

-195 LCPVGALTNKPYRY
+195 LCPVGALTSKPFRY
-209 TARSWEL
+209 SARSWEL
-216 TRRPSIAPHDGLGS
+216 TRRPSIAAHDGLGS

-251 INECWLSDRDRY
+251 INECWLSDRDRF

-270 PDRLQVPM
+270 PDRLKVPM
-278 IKHNGAWV
+278 IKHNGQWQ

-322 MEEGF
+322 MEEGY
-327 LIKQLANGL
+327 LAKKLAEGL
-336 GCGNVDYRLRQTD
+336 KCGNVDYRLRQTD

-356 VGTPWMGCNIDE
+356 LGTPWMGCNIQE
-368 LGELDRILIIGS
+368 IEELDRILLIGS

-392 FRKSVDNGA
+392 FRKAVANGA
-401 ELSIISPLDN
+401 ELSIVSPLDN
-411 NPLMPIA
+411 DPLMDIA

-432 GQILKAMSGLQRLS
+432 GQILKAMSGLQKLS
-446 LCLPPSLNKL
+446 LCLPPALNKL
-456 LEQIEVRPNTQAMA
+456 LEEIKVRPNTQAIA
-470 ESLAGLGQEVDLVA
+470 ESMAGISEDLILIA
-484 PRVGIFL
+484 PKVGIFL
-491 GTLALTDPRFTELY
+491 GNMALSDPRFTEMY

-511 GGICGAKGG
+511 GGISGAKGG
-520 ILPPAANSTGMHM
+520 ILPAAANSTGMHL

-544 ARAMIEIPRTAY
+544 ARAMLEVPRKAY

-569 AALAKAAMAQ
+569 AALAKSAMEK

-595 HADVLLPI
+595 HADIMLPI

-622 FAAAVKPLGE
+622 FQAVTRPLGE

-642 LANTLGLEGFEFNSA
+642 LANTLGLKGFDYEST
-657 EEVKTAIFNGEKP
+657 EQVKDAVFSGEKP
-670 SMVVRRNL
+670 SAVVWRSL
-678 NNNLKELVEIAVK
+678 NNNLKELVEIQVN
-691 IKSTGL
+691 IKHEGL

-702 VPQYESDPLVRRAA
+702 VPQYESDPIVRR
-716 SLQKTKYNTQPMARM
+716 SPPLQKTKYNVQPMARM
-731 RAEQMTALGL
+731 SAAQLELLGL
-741 VEGDTVLATQ
+741 KDGDYVVARQ
-751 DKGSAVLQ
+751 ENGSAVLK
-759 VSLDNHVAM
+759 VRVDNHVAK
-768 GCVRVTASH
+768 GCVRVAASH
-777 EGSIG
+777 PATVG
-782 LGDLMGDIAIEKIE
+782 LGDLMGDITIEKATE
-796 NANAANIG
+796 VDFLAYQQTLAEAV
-804 ISKPLSIKGF
+804 
-814 ETNKASK
+814 
-821 PLSSLP
+821 
-827 Q
+827 

>member
-1 MLNIEIDGKAVQV
+1 MLNIEIDGKPLEV

-25 KLGVA
+25 AAGIA
-30 IPRFCYHP
+30 IPRFCYHK

-71 KIFTRSK
+71 KIYTRSK
-78 EAVEA
+78 AAVEA

-100 ICDQGGECELQDIAM
+100 ICDQGGECDLQDIAV
-115 AYGTSGSRYTEE
+115 AYGASGSRYAEE

-152 CVRFLKEIGGMQE
+152 CVRFLKEVGGMQE
-165 LGMIGRGEHAEITAY
+165 LGLVGRGEHAEITAY

-195 LCPVGALTNKPYRY
+195 LCPVGALTNKPFRY
-209 TARSWEL
+209 SARSWEL

-270 PDRLQVPM
+270 PDRLKVPM
-278 IKHNGAWV
+278 IKHNGQWQ

-299 QLKDITKQYGG
+299 QLKDITTQHGADG
-310 DALGVLVSPNST
+310 LGVLVSPNST
-322 MEEGF
+322 MEEGY
-327 LIKQLANGL
+327 LIKKLANGL

-356 VGTPWMGCNIDE
+356 VGTPWMGCNIQE
-368 LGELDRILIIGS
+368 IEELDRILLIGS
-380 NLRNEHPLLAQR
+380 NIRNEHPLLAQR
-392 FRKSVDNGA
+392 FRKAVANGA
-401 ELSIISPLDN
+401 ELCIVSPLDN
-411 NPLMPIA
+411 NPLMDVA

-432 GQILKAMSGLQRLS
+432 GQILKAMSGLQKLS
-446 LCLPPSLNKL
+446 LCLPPSLNNL
-456 LEQIEVRPNTQAMA
+456 LEEIRVRPNTQAIA
-470 ESLAGLGQEVDLVA
+470 ESLAGISEDVVLIA
-484 PRVGIFL
+484 PKVGIFIGNMGL
-491 GTLALTDPRFTELY
+491 SDPRFTEMY

-511 GGICGAKGG
+511 AGISGAKGG
-520 ILPPAANSTGMHM
+520 ILPAAANSTGMHL
-533 MGVMPSATGMH
+533 MGVMPSPTGMH
-544 ARAMIEIPRTAY
+544 ARAMLEVPRKAY

-569 AALAKAAMAQ
+569 AALAKAAMAK

-595 HADVLLPI
+595 NADVLLPI

-622 FAAAVKPLGE
+622 FQAVTKPLGD
-632 CRPAW
+632 CRPGW

-642 LANTLGLEGFEFNSA
+642 LANTLGLEGFEFNSSD
-657 EEVKTAIFNGEKP
+657 EVKNAIFNSEKP
-670 SMVVRRNL
+670 SAVVWRSL
-678 NNNLKELVEIAVK
+678 NNNLKELVEIQIN
-691 IKSTGL
+691 IKKDGL

-702 VPQYESDPLVRRAA
+702 VPQYESDPIVRR
-716 SLQKTKYNTQPMARM
+716 SSPLQKTKYNIRPMARM
-731 RAEQMTALGL
+731 CAEQMALLGL
-741 VEGDTVLATQ
+741 VEGDIVLVRQ
-751 DKGSAVLQ
+751 DRGSAVLK
-759 VSLDNHVAM
+759 VKLDNHVAK
-768 GCVRVTASH
+768 GCVRVAASH
-777 EGSIG
+777 ELTTG
-782 LGDLMGDIAIEKIE
+782 LGDLMGDITIEKTTE
-796 NANAANIG
+796 EHY
-804 ISKPLSIKGF
+804 KPY
-814 ETNKASK
+814 ETTIMEAM
-821 PLSSLP
+821 
-827 Q
+827 

>member
-1 MLNIEIDGKAVQV
+1 MLNIEIDGKALEV

-25 KLGVA
+25 MAGIA

-78 EAVEA
+78 SAIEA
-83 QQSVMEFLLI
+83 QKSVMEFLLI

-100 ICDQGGECELQDIAM
+100 ICDQGGECDLQDIAV

-127 KRVVFNKNIGPLIST
+127 KRVVFNKNIGPLVST

-152 CVRFLKEIGGMQE
+152 CVRFLQEVGGIME
-165 LGMIGRGEHAEITAY
+165 LGMVGRGEHSEITAY

-195 LCPVGALTNKPYRY
+195 LCPVGALTSKPFRY
-209 TARSWEL
+209 SARSWEL

-251 INECWLSDRDRY
+251 INECWLSDRDRF
-263 SYEGLNS
+263 SYDGLNS
-270 PDRLQVPM
+270 PDRLKVPM
-278 IKHNGAWV
+278 IKHRGAWV

-299 QLKDITKQYGG
+299 QIKDITGEYGA
-310 DALGVLVSPNST
+310 DSLGVLVSPNST
-322 MEEGF
+322 MEEGY
-327 LIKQLANGL
+327 LAKKLAEEL

-356 VGTPWMGCNIDE
+356 LGTPWMGCNINE
-368 LGELDRILIIGS
+368 IEELDRILLIGS

-392 FRKSVDNGA
+392 FRKAVANGA

-411 NPLMPIA
+411 NPLMDIA

-432 GQILKAMSGLQRLS
+432 GQVLKAMSGLQRLS
-446 LCLPPSLNKL
+446 LCLPPSLTHL
-456 LEQIEVRPNTQAMA
+456 LSDIKVRPNTQAIA
-470 ESLAGLGQEVDLVA
+470 ESMAGHGKSYDLIS
-484 PRVGIFL
+484 PKVGIFL
-491 GTLALTDPRFTELY
+491 GNMALSDPRFTEMY

-511 GGICGAKGG
+511 GGISGAKGG
-520 ILPPAANSTGMHM
+520 ILPAAANSTGMHM
-533 MGVMPSATGMH
+533 MGVMPNGMGMH
-544 ARAMIEIPRTAY
+544 ARAMLEVPRKAY
-556 LLLNIEPELDCQH
+556 ILVNIEPELDCQH
-569 AALAKAAMAQ
+569 AALAKAAMEK
-579 AECVVALTA
+579 AECVVALTSF
-588 YKSAALE
+588 KSQALE
-595 HADVLLPI
+595 NADVLLPI

-622 FAAAVKPLGE
+622 FAAVTRPLGE

-642 LANTLGLEGFEFNSA
+642 LANTLGLQGFDYETS
-657 EEVKTAIFNGEKP
+657 EQVKDAVFGGEKP
-670 SMVVRRNL
+670 SAVVWRSL
-678 NNNLKELVEIAVK
+678 NNNLQELVEIQIN
-691 IKSTGL
+691 IKHDGL

-702 VPQYESDPLVRRAA
+702 VPQYESDPIVRRSAP
-716 SLQKTKYNTQPMARM
+716 LQKTKYNIKPMARM
-731 RAEQMTALGL
+731 CASQLADLGL
-741 VEGDTVLATQ
+741 VDGDLVSVKQ
-751 DKGSAVLQ
+751 DKGSAILIVKLDEH
-759 VSLDNHVAM
+759 VSK
-768 GCVRVTASH
+768 GCVRVAAAH
-777 EGSIG
+777 EDTIG
-782 LGDLMGDIAIEKIE
+782 LGDLMGDITVEKLSP
-796 NANAANIG
+796 ANFKGDIANSEIR
-804 ISKPLSIKGF
+804 
-814 ETNKASK
+814 A
-821 PLSSLP
+821 
-827 Q
+827 